1 LQRWGSWDIFSFKTG
16 QQAVN
21 QFASQSIDAEAERI
35 YPQYEILAPAFAVL
49 TN

>member
-1 LQRWGSWDIFSFKTG
+1 MQRWGLWHIFGFKTS

-21 QFASQSIDAEAERI
+21 QFASQSIDALGDRI